1 MDNEQY
7 TTKDFAKLFL
17 LMVIPVY
24 GLFFTVLLAFSKDIS
39 PELKSLARGALIARI
54 IFVLGVIAVIGGFF
68 YTILPKINE
77 FIRNSGL
84 TMLFR

>member
-7 TTKDFAKLFL
+7 TTKDFAKIFL

-24 GLFFTVLLAFSKDIS
+24 GLFFTILLASSKDIS

-54 IFVLGVIAVIGGFF
+54 TFVLGIVVIAGVFI
-68 YTILPKINE
+68 YSILPEINN
-77 FIRNSGL
+77 FIVSSGL
-84 TMLFR
+84 MNLFR